1 MAQPPQALNGFRSD
15 EYTGAY
21 TVMTSILRSYLNRH
35 PRLKAAAKALL
46 GARST
51 PSVSTNY
58 VELDAGILQTVE
70 TELQGAWKHNSLPER
85 QRKLVNSQLK
95 SYLAG
100 EPVIVFDT
108 LVEALKRLPPA
119 ERTTLLEIGCSSGYY
134 SEVLAARGIDA
145 RYHGCDYS
153 TAFIDL
159 ARRCYPEVV
168 FDVMD
173 ATQLGYADG
182 QFDVVV
188 SGSCLLHIPDYPTT
202 IAETARVASHY
213 AIFHRTPVL
222 HKSATRHFTKDAYGV
237 KTIEIHFNEKEL
249 VRLFAQNR
257 LQVVDILTIDA
268 GGRNGDAFAVKTYV
282 CRKVPA

>member
-1 MAQPPQALNGFRSD
+1 MAKSS
-15 EYTGAY
+15 
-21 TVMTSILRSYLNRH
+21 MLRSFLNRH

-58 VELDAGILQTVE
+58 VELDAGTLQTVE

-100 EPVIVFDT
+100 EPVMVFDT

-159 ARRCYPEVV
+159 ARRCYPQVV

-173 ATQLGYADG
+173 ATQLAYADG

-188 SGSCLLHIPDYPTT
+188 SGSCLLHILDYPTA
-202 IAETARVASHY
+202 IAETARVARHY
-213 AIFHRTPVL
+213 VIFHRTPVL
-222 HKSATRHFTKDAYGV
+222 HKSATRHFTKEAYGV
-237 KTIEIHFNEKEL
+237 KTLEIHCSEKEL
-249 VRLFAQNR
+249 VRLFSGNQ
-257 LQVVDILTIDA
+257 LQVIDIPTIDV
-268 GGRNGDAFAVKTYV
+268 GWHDDDAFAIKTYV
-282 CRKVPA
+282 CRKAPA